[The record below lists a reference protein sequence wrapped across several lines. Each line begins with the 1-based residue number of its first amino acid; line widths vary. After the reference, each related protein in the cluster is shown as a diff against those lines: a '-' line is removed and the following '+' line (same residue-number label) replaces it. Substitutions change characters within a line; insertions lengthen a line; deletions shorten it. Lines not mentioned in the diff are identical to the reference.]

1 MYVPHSVHDP
11 TTSSHAVNSPLLP
24 SITSG
29 SNLPL
34 SQCFFTMDSLPVSQM
49 TPRPL
54 LLCCFFWTSRFL
66 PHHTVVWRG
75 TYFTV
80 CNFFCLCLCM
90 VTDFSAAE
98 KARGVKFCTHVGL
111 LSGQVFSPFGEHWL
125 AGSHGGGGIT
135 SRMNAPM
142 KSYSQE
148 MCVPGNKYWSQ
159 RWRSMATGHSELR
172 VAALLKD
179 VWWGMRLASP
189 LTHWMFLTHYS
200 YFVYWFHAAD

>member
-1 MYVPHSVHDP
+1 
-11 TTSSHAVNSPLLP
+11 
-24 SITSG
+24 
-29 SNLPL
+29 
-34 SQCFFTMDSLPVSQM
+34 MDSLPVSQM

-159 RWRSMATGHSELR
+159 RWRSMGNWAFGIAGGG
-172 VAALLKD
+172 VAEGRMVGYASCKPADALN
-179 VWWGMRLASP
+179 V
-189 LTHWMFLTHYS
+189 FC
-200 YFVYWFHAAD
+200 F